1 MQIICTLAGA
11 QFRPTEAKDVLR
23 TSAQIDTIVT
33 LEPDGDN
40 EYDPQAVRVILYGH
54 HIGFIP
60 KASNGPIFSALTDGD
75 EVIATIIA
83 FESTLKPVLEI
94 QL

>member
-11 QFRPTEAKDVLR
+11 QFRPAEAKEALR
-23 TSAQIDTIVT
+23 GAAIGDYVT

-40 EYDPQAVRVILYGH
+40 EYDPNAVRVMLSGH

-60 KASNGPIFSALTDGD
+60 KQSNGPIFSALTDGD
-75 EVIATIIA
+75 EVSAEIIA
-83 FESTLKPVLEI
+83 FESSLKPVLEI
-94 QL
+94 AL

>member
-1 MQIICTLAGA
+1 MQITCTLAGA
-11 QFRPTEAKDVLR
+11 SFRPAESKQFFRDQAAIGHAL
-23 TSAQIDTIVT
+23 T

-40 EYDPQAVRVILYGH
+40 EYDPQAVRVMFADH

-60 KASNGPIFSALTDGD
+60 RDSNGPIFSALTDGD

-83 FESTLKPVLEI
+83 FEAPLRPVLEI
-94 QL
+94 NL

>member
-11 QFRPTEAKDVLR
+11 QFRPAESKAMMETVTIGDVL
-23 TSAQIDTIVT
+23 A

-40 EYDPQAVRVILYGH
+40 EYDPQAVKVMLGSH

-60 KASNGPIFSALTDGD
+60 KQSNGPIFNHLINGD
-75 EVIATIIA
+75 LLFATIVA
-83 FESTLKPVLEI
+83 FEGPLKPVLEI
-94 QL
+94 NL